1 MKPPSIVID
10 HFLSTKW
17 SKKLFTINHYE
28 LQNGKCIVTQ
38 ELSAYDLNFNYC
50 YKITYE
56 SGETY
61 DRRRNELSVEI
72 SKEDYKKI
80 ITGVLQERPIDQIE
94 GISDVIDKMTENVE
108 FADRFM
114 NKNGSLRKTP
124 LKKKRAI
131 SKLEFFIPEY
141 EYRRLKK
148 MKDPIETLERPVEHM
163 TVYRNDGSSVTL
175 TAENGRVSIV
185 DSREKNVRHII
196 EADYFVSKIL

>member
-1 MKPPSIVID
+1 M
-10 HFLSTKW
+10 
-17 SKKLFTINHYE
+17 
-28 LQNGKCIVTQ
+28 
-38 ELSAYDLNFNYC
+38 
-50 YKITYE
+50 
-56 SGETY
+56 
-61 DRRRNELSVEI
+61 
-72 SKEDYKKI
+72 
-80 ITGVLQERPIDQIE
+80 
-94 GISDVIDKMTENVE
+94 DVIDKMTENVE

>member
-1 MKPPSIVID
+1 MCLCRSERTSFTNGNLKGSINAGRYTVDYLQCGNLPYLAWENAHNCAGLSYRRIRRYSVGRLKRLEARD
-10 HFLSTKW
+10 FSRVRIKFL
-17 SKKLFTINHYE
+17 IH
-28 LQNGKCIVTQ
+28 
-38 ELSAYDLNFNYC
+38 
-50 YKITYE
+50 
-56 SGETY
+56 
-61 DRRRNELSVEI
+61 
-72 SKEDYKKI
+72 
-80 ITGVLQERPIDQIE
+80 

>member
-1 MKPPSIVID
+1 M
-10 HFLSTKW
+10 
-17 SKKLFTINHYE
+17 
-28 LQNGKCIVTQ
+28 
-38 ELSAYDLNFNYC
+38 NFNYC

-114 NKNGSLRKTP
+114 NKNTIKE
-124 LKKKRAI
+124 KRAI

-185 DSREKNVRHII
+185 DSREKCK
-196 EADYFVSKIL
+196 AYY